1 VPEEAP
7 LQRRLGIQALFDFT
21 NIIEAIN
28 FARQNGFGVL
38 EINLGNIRFGE
49 QLRRSAERKKIK
61 KFAASARILLTI
73 HALEG
78 PSFFIP
84 SERVRRC
91 AIAELKQTI
100 TWAEEIGAKNV
111 IIHLGFDMHYGFG
124 RTNRFTHEEFPE
136 YYEKALFSALAEL
149 KSYARN
155 RTRLCVEN
163 VGGFRFLPSKKTLN
177 KLLGG
182 SLGLCFDLGHITIL
196 TEEKKIEEFA
206 FFQRFQNR
214 IYHAHLHHNNGLK
227 DQHLPLGEGTV
238 DVLPYLQLVVNS
250 QATLVFETRPRE
262 SALASRDYFC
272 QVLLPQIRTG

>member
-1 VPEEAP
+1 MPEEAR
-7 LQRRLGIQALFDFT
+7 LQERLGIQALFDFT
-21 NIIEAIN
+21 DIVEAIE
-28 FARQNGFGVL
+28 FAREHGFGAL

-49 QLRRSAERKKIK
+49 QLRRAKERRKIK
-61 KFAASARILLTI
+61 KSATSARIKLAI

-100 TWAEEIGAKNV
+100 NWAEEIGAKNV
-111 IIHLGFDMHYGFG
+111 IFHLGFDMHYGVG
-124 RTNRFTHEEFPE
+124 GTNRFTHEEFPE
-136 YYEKALFSALAEL
+136 HYEKALFSALAEL
-149 KSYARN
+149 KMYARN

-163 VGGFRFLPSKKTLN
+163 VGGFRFLPSQKVLN

-196 TEEKKIEEFA
+196 DEDKRTAEFNL
-206 FFQRFQNR
+206 FQRFQSR
-214 IYHAHLHHNNGLK
+214 IYHAHLHHNNGQK

-238 DVLPYLQLVVNS
+238 EVLPYLQLLLNS
-250 QATLVFETRPRE
+250 RAILVFETRPKE

-272 QVLLPQIRTG
+272 QVLIPKLIAR